1 MLSREA
7 TTLPSFRVEINS
19 QDKGNEL
26 RNRAAM
32 GGIGRGSKGNFSQRL
47 PPLSLFLRDIFGS
60 ALHPLIR
67 KKSSRRGSPL
77 MVVPRCHGYLHASG
91 I

>member
-47 PPLSLFLRDIFGS
+47 PPLSLSSS
-60 ALHPLIR
+60 AISLEAH
-67 KKSSRRGSPL
+67 ST
-77 MVVPRCHGYLHASG
+77 H
-91 I
+91 